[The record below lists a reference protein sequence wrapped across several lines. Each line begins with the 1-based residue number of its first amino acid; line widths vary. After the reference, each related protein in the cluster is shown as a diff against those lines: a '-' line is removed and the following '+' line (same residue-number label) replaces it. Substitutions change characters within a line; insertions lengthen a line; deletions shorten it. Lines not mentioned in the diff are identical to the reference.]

1 MEKKFRRIESS
12 GHVNRGQC
20 LCLRRPQFPIR
31 WRLRSWDG
39 VQTWQGAINSGG
51 NDGAR
56 ITCILNGPMS
66 SVWNQNFQAFPKWQ
80 DIYWNPLIFV
90 FLVKKYI
97 YPIHAFFK
105 FTIKKLRQRNSEVH
119 YRNVQINT
127 LFIRTDRK
135 IEFK

>member
-1 MEKKFRRIESS
+1 MDKKSRRRESP

-39 VQTWQGAINSGG
+39 VQTWQEAINSEG

-56 ITCILNGPMS
+56 ITCILDGPMS
-66 SVWNQNFQAFPKWQ
+66 SVWNQNFQAFLKWQ

-90 FLVKKYI
+90 FLVQKYI
-97 YPIHAFFK
+97 SYTCFYK